1 MLHKK
6 SSLNQ
11 VERTVRS
18 VAKNRKAHASTVAG
32 DRSIAFGSIETVAE
46 QDRRRRFG
54 SSPNSRKSRSRPKKP
69 SSSHSQD
76 RDGSMNN
83 STSTFVGID
92 VSKKNLDVCL
102 LPQKNAFSS
111 SYEAESL
118 ADLVEKLRS
127 VQPRLIVVE
136 ATGGFER
143 PLVAALLEAGLPVA
157 LVNPRQVRD
166 FAKALGRLAKTD
178 RLDAELLA
186 LFAQLTQPR
195 ILEKAPEKQAE
206 LDHLVTRRRQLVDM
220 RTAESN
226 RLEMVPAKFS
236 TQAIRKHL
244 QFLDKHIKATE
255 AEIAKLL
262 QSDDDWKARAELLGS
277 VPGVGAVTAATLIAD
292 LPELGRLNRQEIT
305 SLVGLAPFNRDSAKF
320 KGKRSIWGGRGTVRS
335 VLYMAALTARN
346 FNPVIRAFAKRLQAA
361 GKPFKVMMTACM
373 RKLLVIL
380 NTLAKNNSRWINK
393 ISPIHS

>member
-1 MLHKK
+1 
-6 SSLNQ
+6 
-11 VERTVRS
+11 
-18 VAKNRKAHASTVAG
+18 
-32 DRSIAFGSIETVAE
+32 
-46 QDRRRRFG
+46 
-54 SSPNSRKSRSRPKKP
+54 
-69 SSSHSQD
+69 
-76 RDGSMNN
+76 MNN
-83 STSTFVGID
+83 STSSFVGID

-118 ADLVEKLRS
+118 ADLVEKLRG

-136 ATGGFER
+136 ATGGLER

-226 RLEMVPAKFS
+226 RLEMVPVKFS
-236 TQAIRKHL
+236 TLAIRKHL
-244 QFLDKHIKATE
+244 QFLDKQIKATE
-255 AEIAKLL
+255 AEIAKLI
-262 QSDDDWKARAELLGS
+262 QSNDDWKARAEVLGS
-277 VPGVGAVTAATLIAD
+277 VPGVGAVTVATLIAD

-305 SLVGLAPFNRDSAKF
+305 SLVGLAPFNRDSAQF
-320 KGKRSIWGGRGTVRS
+320 KGKRSIWGGRGAVRS

-361 GKPFKVMMTACM
+361 GKSFKVMMTACM

-380 NTLAKNNSRWINK
+380 NTLAKKNTHWTNK
-393 ISPIHS
+393 ISPIYS